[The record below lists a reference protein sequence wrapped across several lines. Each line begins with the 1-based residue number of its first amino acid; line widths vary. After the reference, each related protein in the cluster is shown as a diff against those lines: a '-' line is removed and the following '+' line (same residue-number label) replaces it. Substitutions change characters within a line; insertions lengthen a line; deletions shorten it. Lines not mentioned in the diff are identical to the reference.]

1 MANRS
6 DLVRLVIRVIG
17 PIVLVAVV
25 WNLDD
30 KAALWRTMKS
40 ANWLLLF
47 AAVAA
52 NLPIV
57 HLKVVRWQKL
67 LETRGYHYSL
77 GRAYVAV
84 LSSLY
89 LGMVTP
95 GRVGDALRVQYAKH
109 DIGAPY
115 PEGLATTLMDRFCDL
130 YVLGAVVALGAVH
143 FASALRADLA
153 RVTWA
158 TVAVAILAPSLLLW
172 RGPAELLMHR
182 LRRLTRR
189 WHASMDALLRALRGL
204 VGKRLVLSIW
214 LTVVAFLINYLQAWL
229 VAVALG
235 IELSYLD
242 VASLL
247 ATTSLLGL
255 MPISV
260 SGVGIRELFLALV
273 FPALGLAAA
282 QGVAFG
288 LVVFA
293 SNHLAIVLAGFVAWQ
308 LAPPPFDGAKTVPA

>member
-6 DLVRLVIRVIG
+6 DLVRLLIRVIG
-17 PIVLVAVV
+17 PALLVLVIS
-25 WNLDD
+25 NLDD

-40 ANWLLLF
+40 ANWLLLV

-57 HLKVVRWQKL
+57 HLKVSRWQKL
-67 LETRGYHYSL
+67 LEARGYPYSI

-89 LGMVTP
+89 LGMLTP
-95 GRVGDALRVQYAKH
+95 GRLGDALRVQYAKH

-115 PEGLATTLMDRFCDL
+115 SEGLATTLMDRFCDL

-143 FASALRADLA
+143 FAAVLSTDLA
-153 RVTWA
+153 YATWA
-158 TVAVAILAPSLLLW
+158 AVILALLAPTLFLFE
-172 RGPAELLMHR
+172 GPAELLTYG

-189 WHASMDALLRALRGL
+189 WHASIDALLRALRAL
-204 VGKRLVLSIW
+204 VGKSLPPAILRTIL
-214 LTVVAFLINYLQAWL
+214 AFGINYVQGWL
-229 VAVALG
+229 VAAGLG
-235 IELSYLD
+235 IEIGLFD
-242 VASLL
+242 VAGLL
-247 ATTSLLGL
+247 AMTSLLGL

-260 SGVGIRELFLALV
+260 SGIGIRELFLAV
-273 FPALGLAAA
+273 AFPALGLLAA

-288 LVVFA
+288 LCVFVC
-293 SNHLAIVLAGFVAWQ
+293 NHLAIVLAGFVAWQ
-308 LAPPPFDGAKTVPA
+308 LAPPPFEAAKTVPA